1 MLETKAK
8 AVMAPIS
15 LFNLEELE
23 YEISDNI
30 IKDPRIKKVEKLC
43 RQSRSIYR
51 EIQRIDEQII
61 TLEYRQQGVSGV
73 DLSSNIGVKNE
84 HNYDAGL
91 KFYDYM
97 DKLDYLRKKKNY
109 YAHFLYCIKTIVGK
123 SERNRKCLIEGRS
136 YRKVA
141 DELGVSVN
149 CLRKRVCNSI
159 LLNLDTNLLLEA
171 EAILKM
177 INQLRTEEIARLYS
191 EEA

>member
-1 MLETKAK
+1 MLETSK
-8 AVMAPIS
+8 VITAPIS
-15 LFNLEELE
+15 LFNLEELN
-23 YEISDNI
+23 YEISENVI
-30 IKDPRIKKVEKLC
+30 RDPRIKKVEKLC

-61 TLEYRQQGVSGV
+61 ELEYRQQGVSGV

-84 HNYDAGL
+84 HNYDASL

-97 DKLDYLRKKKNY
+97 DRLDYLRKKKDY
-109 YAHFLYCIKTIVGK
+109 YAHFLYCIKTLVGK
-123 SERNRKCLIEGRS
+123 SERNRKCLIEGMS
-136 YRKVA
+136 YRSMA
-141 DELGVSVN
+141 EELGVSVN

-159 LLNLDTNLLLEA
+159 LLNLDTNLLADA

-177 INQLRTEEIARLYS
+177 INQLRNEEIARLYS